1 MAKSPEVAE
10 HLDYLSR
17 IADELDFANSI
28 PADLAELV
36 GRHEELLAAA
46 RVWRKGAESIEHAA
60 EGVQG
65 KLGGIDSA
73 WQGKDA
79 DAFLAHIREVGVA
92 SHDLVDTMRALADV
106 LDHTV
111 EALQSQFEDLGA
123 LVAEAADSVSGA
135 LLEPDEG
142 HKRARK
148 HLTELAQPA
157 QELAESI
164 SDTYRAFARFCD
176 DVAAGGS
183 TGPAKLEHRMPAEA
197 WDFNAPA
204 APAPT
209 DPAAAEPAAAG
220 ADGAGGGGA
229 AGADGAGGG
238 GAAGADGAG
247 GGGAAGADGAGGGG
261 AAGGAGG
268 GSAGVGGGGA
278 AGASGTAAAGG
289 PEQELTP
296 GDTTRAG
303 EPSVIPPAAAAAAGG
318 AAVAGGAA
326 AGGMY
331 GGMMPMGMMGGMA
344 GGQGG
349 GQERKNQSRLKSKP
363 EELFGTPPD
372 AAPSVFGETQRDKP
386 EPAKPT
392 TPQSTPRLGVPTI
405 IEPTT
410 PRPSIADALHPK
422 QPEAPKPATAS
433 VGDAPPPKPRKS
445 TASVGDAPPPKPKTA
460 SVGDAPP
467 PKPKTASV
475 GDAPP
480 PKPKTGTASV
490 GDAPPPK
497 PRTGTASVG
506 DAPPPKRRG

>member
-148 HLTELAQPA
+148 HLAELAQPA

-204 APAPT
+204 APAPA

-220 ADGAGGGGA
+220 ADGAGGGG
-229 AGADGAGGG
+229 
-238 GAAGADGAG
+238 
-247 GGGAAGADGAGGGG
+247 
-261 AAGGAGG
+261 
-268 GSAGVGGGGA
+268 SAGVGGGGA
-278 AGASGTAAAGG
+278 AGTAAAGG

-318 AAVAGGAA
+318 AAVASGAA

-372 AAPSVFGETQRDKP
+372 AAPPVFGETQRDKP

-392 TPQSTPRLGVPTI
+392 TPHSTPRLGVPTI

-422 QPEAPKPATAS
+422 QSEAPKPATAS
-433 VGDAPPPKPRKS
+433 VGDAPPPKPKKS
-445 TASVGDAPPPKPKTA
+445 TASG
-460 SVGDAPP
+460 GDAPP

>member
-17 IADELDFANSI
+17 VADELDFANSI

-36 GRHEELLAAA
+36 GRHEELLEAA

-79 DAFLAHIREVGVA
+79 DAFLGHIREVGVA
-92 SHDLVDTMRALADV
+92 GHDLVDTMRALADV

-135 LLEPDEG
+135 LLEPEDG

-148 HLTELAQPA
+148 HLAELAQPA
-157 QELAESI
+157 QELTESI
-164 SDTYRAFARFCD
+164 SDSYRAFARFCD
-176 DVAAGGS
+176 DVAAGRS
-183 TGPAKLEHRMPAEA
+183 AGPAKLEHRMPAEA

-204 APAPT
+204 APAPA
-209 DPAAAEPAAAG
+209 DPAAAEPAAAS
-220 ADGAGGGGA
+220 GGGEP
-229 AGADGAGGG
+229 
-238 GAAGADGAG
+238 
-247 GGGAAGADGAGGGG
+247 
-261 AAGGAGG
+261 AGGAGG
-268 GSAGVGGGGA
+268 GGSAGGA
-278 AGASGTAAAGG
+278 VGASGTAAAGG
-289 PEQELTP
+289 AEQELTP

-303 EPSVIPPAAAAAAGG
+303 EPSAVPPAAAAAAGG

-331 GGMMPMGMMGGMA
+331 GGMMPMGGMA

-363 EELFGTPPD
+363 EELFGMPPD
-372 AAPSVFGETQRDKP
+372 AAPPVFGETQRDKP

-405 IEPTT
+405 IEPTP
-410 PRPSIADALHPK
+410 PRPSIADALHPQ
-422 QPEAPKPATAS
+422 QPETPKPATAS
-433 VGDAPPPKPRKS
+433 VGDAPPPKS
-445 TASVGDAPPPKPKTA
+445 KTA
-460 SVGDAPP
+460 PVVEAPQ
-467 PKPKTASV
+467 
-475 GDAPP
+475 

-497 PRTGTASVG
+497 SKTAPVVEAPQPKPKTGTASVG
-506 DAPPPKRRG
+506 DA

>member
-1 MAKSPEVAE
+1 MRESSEVAE

-36 GRHEELLAAA
+36 GRHADLREAAK
-46 RVWRKGAESIEHAA
+46 VWRKSAESVEHAA

-73 WQGKDA
+73 WQGRDA
-79 DAFLAHIREVGVA
+79 DAFLAHIRDVGLA
-92 SHDLVDTMRALADV
+92 GHDLVDTMRALADV
-106 LDHTV
+106 LDHTM
-111 EALQSQFEDLGA
+111 EALQTQFEDLGA

-142 HKRARK
+142 PKRARK
-148 HLTELAQPA
+148 HLAELTQPA

-176 DVAAGGS
+176 DVAAGRS
-183 TGPAKLEHRMPAEA
+183 TGPARLEHRMPTKA
-197 WDFNAPA
+197 WDFSAPA
-204 APAPT
+204 APAP
-209 DPAAAEPAAAG
+209 AEPAAAG
-220 ADGAGGGGA
+220 PAAAGGSAGGDASGAGGGGA
-229 AGADGAGGG
+229 A
-238 GAAGADGAG
+238 
-247 GGGAAGADGAGGGG
+247 
-261 AAGGAGG
+261 
-268 GSAGVGGGGA
+268 AGVGGGGA
-278 AGASGTAAAGG
+278 AGVSGAAASGDAG
-289 PEQELTP
+289 QELTP

-318 AAVAGGAA
+318 AVGGAAVAGGAA

-331 GGMMPMGMMGGMA
+331 GGMMPMGMMGGM
-344 GGQGG
+344 GGAQGG

-372 AAPSVFGETQRDKP
+372 AAPAVFGETQRERA

-392 TPQSTPRLGVPTI
+392 TPQSTQHSTPRLGVPTI

-433 VGDAPPPKPRKS
+433 VGDAPQPKPKTSTAPVGDAPSPKPKS
-445 TASVGDAPPPKPKTA
+445 ATASVGDAPSPKPKTATASVGDAPPPKPKT
-460 SVGDAPP
+460 D
-467 PKPKTASV
+467 TASV
-475 GDAPP
+475 GDTPP

-497 PRTGTASVG
+497 
-506 DAPPPKRRG
+506 RRD

>member
-17 IADELDFANSI
+17 VADELDFANSI

-36 GRHEELLAAA
+36 GRHEGLLEAA

-79 DAFLAHIREVGVA
+79 DAFLGHIREVGVA
-92 SHDLVDTMRALADV
+92 GHDLVDTMRALADV

-135 LLEPDEG
+135 LLEPDG

-148 HLTELAQPA
+148 HLAELAQPA

-164 SDTYRAFARFCD
+164 SDSYRAFARFCD
-176 DVAAGGS
+176 DVAAGRS
-183 TGPAKLEHRMPAEA
+183 AGPAKLEHRMPAEA
-197 WDFNAPA
+197 WDFSAPA
-204 APAPT
+204 APAPA

-220 ADGAGGGGA
+220 GGGA
-229 AGADGAGGG
+229 SGGG
-238 GAAGADGAG
+238 KP
-247 GGGAAGADGAGGGG
+247 
-261 AAGGAGG
+261 AGGAGG
-268 GSAGVGGGGA
+268 GGSAGGGGGA
-278 AGASGTAAAGG
+278 VGASGTAAAGG
-289 PEQELTP
+289 AEQELAP

-303 EPSVIPPAAAAAAGG
+303 EPSAIPPAAAAAAGG

-372 AAPSVFGETQRDKP
+372 AAPPVFGETQRDKP

-422 QPEAPKPATAS
+422 QPETPKPATAS
-433 VGDAPPPKPRKS
+433 VGDAPPPKPKTG
-445 TASVGDAPPPKPKTA
+445 TASVGDAPPPK
-460 SVGDAPP
+460 S
-467 PKPKTASV
+467 KTASV

-497 PRTGTASVG
+497 PKTGTASVDDAPPPKPRTGTASVG

>member
-1 MAKSPEVAE
+1 MAKSHEVAE

-17 IADELDFANSI
+17 VADELDFANSI

-79 DAFLAHIREVGVA
+79 DAFLAHIHEVGVA
-92 SHDLVDTMRALADV
+92 SHDVVDTMRALADV

-148 HLTELAQPA
+148 HLAELAQPA

-204 APAPT
+204 APAPA

-220 ADGAGGGGA
+220 VD
-229 AGADGAGGG
+229 
-238 GAAGADGAG
+238 
-247 GGGAAGADGAGGGG
+247 GGG
-261 AAGGAGG
+261 AAGGA
-268 GSAGVGGGGA
+268 GGGGA

-289 PEQELTP
+289 PDQELTP

-303 EPSVIPPAAAAAAGG
+303 EPSVIPPAAAAAAGAAAGG

-372 AAPSVFGETQRDKP
+372 AAPPVFGETQRDKP

-392 TPQSTPRLGVPTI
+392 TPQSRPRLGVPTI

-433 VGDAPPPKPRKS
+433 VGDTPPPKPKKS
-445 TASVGDAPPPKPKTA
+445 TASVGDAPPPKSRTA

-467 PKPKTASV
+467 PKPTTGTASV